1 MHFALWNPETIS
13 ETETAPS
20 INDQNTLENIL
31 SFSGSS
37 DRLQKI

>member
-1 MHFALWNPETIS
+1 MHFALWNPETLP

-20 INDQNTLENIL
+20 ISDQNILENIL
-31 SFSGSS
+31 SFSDSS